1 MSASTNNTTCSI
13 NQPEADKNRSGRIVA
28 KPVVTNSETVLKG
41 MGCCDAAISI
51 FCVIVVFLCNIHSL
65 QCLSQSVRMS
75 LCHYESTS
83 LQEPQIIFLII
94 LWSI

>member
-28 KPVVTNSETVLKG
+28 KPLSDTVLKG

-51 FCVIVVFLCNIHSL
+51 FCVIVVFLSNIHSL
-65 QCLSQSVRMS
+65 QCLSQSARMS